1 MDLRTEYSMNEYSCP
16 CDRCVRSVSPEPF
29 MMAGDYLSAPL
40 YYDDVH
46 NMSLTP
52 PRTPERSEYL
62 FPHDDL
68 YDSYSIYPP
77 TPPME
82 YALPYSSVSPSISYA
97 EYNGQS
103 WGQYAENKYEKRNI
117 NEYSTIGYPSS
128 QYVDR
133 YIDSRHQFKQ
143 I

>member
-16 CDRCVRSVSPEPF
+16 CDRCVRSVSPGPF
-29 MMAGDYLSAPL
+29 MMAGDHFSAPL

-46 NMSLTP
+46 YMSLTP
-52 PRTPERSEYL
+52 PRTPQGSEYL
-62 FPHDDL
+62 FPPYDDH
-68 YDSYSIYPP
+68 YDSYSTYPP

-82 YALPYSSVSPSISYA
+82 YALPYSSVSPSINYA

-103 WGQYAENKYEKRNI
+103 LSQYAESNYETRNI
-117 NEYSTIGYPSS
+117 DEYNTIGYPSS

-133 YIDSRHQFKQ
+133 YIDSR
-143 I
+143 